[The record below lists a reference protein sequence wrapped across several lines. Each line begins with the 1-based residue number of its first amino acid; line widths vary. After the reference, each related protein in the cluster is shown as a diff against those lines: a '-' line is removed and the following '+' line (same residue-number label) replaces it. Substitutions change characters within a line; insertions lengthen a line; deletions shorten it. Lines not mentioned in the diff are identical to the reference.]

1 MYLSL
6 KQRKE
11 GKQIPNSPHTQKKK
25 KIEVILC
32 KELSQNLNRQTK
44 FNLEILEE
52 SIEVIYIKNL

>member
-6 KQRKE
+6 KQRKKE
-11 GKQIPNSPHTQKKK
+11 NKYPTLHTLKK

-32 KELSQNLNRQTK
+32 KELSQNLNRQAK

-52 SIEVIYIKNL
+52 SIKVIYIKNL

>member
-11 GKQIPNSPHTQKKK
+11 GKQIPNSPHTQKK

>member
-6 KQRKE
+6 KQRKKE
-11 GKQIPNSPHTQKKK
+11 NKYPTLHTLK

-32 KELSQNLNRQTK
+32 KELSQNINRQAK